1 MASGTLL
8 DSTTHVIA
16 HLLREIESALRNVL
30 EPVMDRGDQG
40 SGEKPSHKEEI
51 RAILKGLEIPE
62 ADAVAQAWLRLPGSS
77 NEYGFAARA
86 HRNALAQPR
95 PFDQEFRSFCS
106 DFEAILNKVLER
118 FETRYLTTHTL
129 LDTLLEKAA
138 PSHSDA
144 RKLRRYAPN
153 NLVAYGYFFGK
164 LNDPAWLEPLR
175 AEGFFTQPPEPEY
188 DYDKGTIRFPLWPA
202 AQYLTRVARLAP
214 QTVLEI
220 ALEIPETENVHVPV
234 DIADIALALPARMA
248 AQLVPRFKAWT
259 PSPYQLRLPERLGAV
274 VEHLATGGEVDG
286 ALELASTLLAEQSH
300 SNEPRSRVDMW
311 HYDRMM
317 KSFILSLVA
326 TAGER

>member
-1 MASGTLL
+1 
-8 DSTTHVIA
+8 
-16 HLLREIESALRNVL
+16 
-30 EPVMDRGDQG
+30 
-40 SGEKPSHKEEI
+40 
-51 RAILKGLEIPE
+51 
-62 ADAVAQAWLRLPGSS
+62 
-77 NEYGFAARA
+77 
-86 HRNALAQPR
+86 
-95 PFDQEFRSFCS
+95 
-106 DFEAILNKVLER
+106 VLER

-259 PSPYQLRLPERLGAV
+259 PFHISCVFQKGLARLLSILRQVEKWMGRLSLQA
-274 VEHLATGGEVDG
+274 HCL
-286 ALELASTLLAEQSH
+286 QS
-300 SNEPRSRVDMW
+300 SRTQMSRV
-311 HYDRMM
+311 RV
-317 KSFILSLVA
+317 SICGI
-326 TAGER
+326 TTG